1 MASNIKGINIEIG
14 GNTVG
19 LEKALSGVN
28 KKSRDLQSELRQVE
42 KLLKLDPK
50 NTELL
55 AQKQK
60 LLSENVE
67 NTKNKLDNL
76 KNAEKQV
83 QKQFEK
89 GELSEKQYR
98 ALQREIVKT
107 EQELSSYSSK
117 IDGLKPV
124 AKTSFELISEKIKE
138 TEKNSD
144 NLNKE
149 LSEVNE
155 LIKFNPKNTELLSQ
169 KQKILSESV
178 QNTKEKLNHLKE
190 AEKQAQ
196 EQFKKGEISEAQ
208 YRALQ
213 REIVKTEDNL
223 KGLEKQAEQANN
235 KLQKISKVASD
246 IGANA
251 ENMGKK
257 IMPTSLAVTGIGT
270 AAVVMANNF
279 DDALADINTLLDDE
293 SHLENYRK
301 KIRQISDDLNVDL
314 KIVADG
320 MYQTISSI
328 GDGVDTS
335 DIFSTMA
342 KSAKAGGAET
352 TDAVALI
359 SAAMKGYGT
368 VNDETAKKISDLAF
382 ETAKL
387 GVTTFPEMSKSMQPL
402 FPVAKQLNISMEELF
417 GVMATGTGVT
427 GNTSEVTT
435 QFKAVMSGLM
445 KPTKDMSELI
455 SKYGYS
461 NAQAM
466 IESEG
471 LAGVLKILQDETGGQ
486 TDKMAKLFSST
497 EALTLVSALT
507 GSQFDTFSEKLL
519 AMGDAA
525 GATDVAFEKKQTQS
539 EKLSSSI
546 NKIKNSAIDLGAALQ
561 PVFDVIAKVIE
572 KVASKLKELS
582 PLQIKM
588 IATIGTI
595 IAIVG
600 PLLIII
606 GKIATGFGAVLK
618 VFSMLSPVITLVT
631 TGIKLLA
638 PVLAVL
644 TSPIGLVVAAITLLV
659 GAFIYLWNT
668 SEGFRNFFI
677 ECWNIIC
684 TVISARV
691 EEIKVFF
698 TETIPNAF
706 NAFKDAAL
714 FCFEAVGNFISNLVN
729 NIVLFFTV
737 TIPQTFQNFLNW
749 LGTFFV
755 TDWTAKFGAIG
766 LVINLFRDKVKAV
779 FTAITLI
786 FQDIIS
792 FIKNIFTGNWSA
804 AWQNVVDMFGTI
816 FNTMKD
822 LALAPINFVLGLVN
836 SVIDAVKDAL
846 EWLSK
851 LGKKKKDVDDG
862 GSGTKK
868 IRMMAK
874 GGVLT
879 NGEAIVAEAGPELIQ
894 MINGRAVVTPLTKS
908 STNTEVNTAKGHSTG
923 GGDITVNVYSPKA
936 LTAPETARQFKRVQ
950 RQLALGV

>member
-60 LLSENVE
+60 LLSESVE
-67 NTKNKLDNL
+67 NAKNKLDNL
-76 KNAEKQV
+76 KEAEKQV

-89 GELSEKQYR
+89 GEISEKQYR

-107 EQELSSYSSK
+107 GQELSSYSDK

-124 AKTSFELISEKIKE
+124 AKTSFELVSEKIKE

-178 QNTKEKLNHLKE
+178 ENTKEKLNHLKE
-190 AEKQAQ
+190 AERQAQ

-223 KGLEKQAEQANN
+223 KALEKQAEQANDN
-235 KLQKISKVASD
+235 LQKISKVASD
-246 IGANA
+246 IGKST
-251 ENMGKK
+251 EDLGKK
-257 IMPTSLAVTGIGT
+257 ALPASLAVTGIGT
-270 AAVVMANNF
+270 AAVMMANNF

-455 SKYGYS
+455 GKYGYS

-486 TDKMAKLFSST
+486 TDKMAKLFGST

-546 NKIKNSAIDLGAALQ
+546 NKIKNSAIDLGIALQ
-561 PVFDVIAKVIE
+561 PVFDVIAGVFE
-572 KVASKLKELS
+572 KIASKIKELS

-595 IAIVG
+595 IAVIG

-618 VFSMLSPVITLVT
+618 VVNFLLPVF
-631 TGIKLLA
+631 KLLA
-638 PVLAVL
+638 PVFAAL
-644 TSPIGLVVAAITLLV
+644 TSPVSLVVAAITALV

-677 ECWNIIC
+677 ECWDIIC
-684 TVISARV
+684 TVISARA

-706 NAFKDAAL
+706 NAFKDATL

-729 NIVLFFTV
+729 NIVLFFTI

-755 TDWTAKFGAIG
+755 TDWTTKFGAIG

-836 SVIDAVKDAL
+836 SVINAVKDAL

-851 LGKKKKDVDDG
+851 LGKKKKDVDDDNG
-862 GSGTKK
+862 GGRPRKM
-868 IRMMAK
+868 RMMAK

-908 STNTEVNTAKGHSTG
+908 STNTEVNTAKGRSTGG